1 MRRVSLRWTSGC
13 VLFPLRQLELRHCRR
28 RVIRPRSPTTNHT
41 LRQRA
46 RRHAK
51 NSQAK
56 KKNSHRVTASHG
68 DHQAMEAQLLQMFDA
83 CAEGSGAPFTSYLCN
98 AAGSVYSLLPYLVK
112 GMVVDV
118 VKLTLG
124 EQLSCGTD
132 PSFACALTV
141 DFSTLVTAI
150 IFGGGLVMM
159 ITTSAWPLI
168 SPRMREARR
177 RAGQPRPR
185 FRDFGE
191 DYDAY
196 IEDLCGWLGIEGP
209 GWLQEGLHGP
219 IDPPPPAA
227 RRQRGRTPPRRRQL
241 QHA

>member
-1 MRRVSLRWTSGC
+1 
-13 VLFPLRQLELRHCRR
+13 
-28 RVIRPRSPTTNHT
+28 
-41 LRQRA
+41 
-46 RRHAK
+46 
-51 NSQAK
+51 
-56 KKNSHRVTASHG
+56 
-68 DHQAMEAQLLQMFDA
+68 MEPQLLQMFEA
-83 CAEGSGAPFTSYLCN
+83 CAYGTGAPFTSYLCN
-98 AAGSVYSLLPYLVK
+98 AAASVYSFLPHLVK

-150 IFGGGLVMM
+150 IFGGGLVSM
-159 ITTSAWPLI
+159 ITTTAWPLI

-196 IEDLCGWLGIEGP
+196 LEDLCGWLGIEGP

-227 RRQRGRTPPRRRQL
+227 RRQRWRTPPRRRQ
-241 QHA
+241 HA